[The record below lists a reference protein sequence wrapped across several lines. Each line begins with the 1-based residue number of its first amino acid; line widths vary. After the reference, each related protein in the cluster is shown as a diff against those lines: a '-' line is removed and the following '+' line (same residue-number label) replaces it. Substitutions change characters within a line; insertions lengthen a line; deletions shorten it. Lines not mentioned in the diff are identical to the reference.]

1 MLLKNYKEMKMKKLC
16 SFKRIKDK
24 VVYKYNQYNVS
35 TGELAGEIK
44 KTMSSEWILSKL
56 KENEKNKAILLDE
69 ENDLTEALKDC
80 RQQENIINPD

>member
-35 TGELAGEIK
+35 TGELAGEIE

-69 ENDLTEALKDC
+69 ENDLKEALKDC

>member
-35 TGELAGEIK
+35 TGELAKEVE